1 MISRLHGLLI
11 NKQAPLIVIDVHG
24 VGYEVF
30 VPMSTF
36 YQLPEVNAEVS
47 VLTHLS
53 VREDALTLYGFHSE
67 AERQLFRD
75 LLRVSGVGPKL
86 ALSILSAMEL
96 ATFTQAI
103 KTNDLARLTRIPGV
117 GKKIAERLV
126 IEMRD
131 RLDKLPI
138 NTPPTAATRPDL
150 ISPLDDAISVLMA
163 LGYKPQE
170 ASHLVHSVKAEGLS
184 SEELIRRALQAA
196 L

>member
-1 MISRLHGLLI
+1 
-11 NKQAPLIVIDVHG
+11 
-24 VGYEVF
+24 
-30 VPMSTF
+30 
-36 YQLPEVNAEVS
+36 
-47 VLTHLS
+47 
-53 VREDALTLYGFHSE
+53 
-67 AERQLFRD
+67 
-75 LLRVSGVGPKL
+75 
-86 ALSILSAMEL
+86 MEL
-96 ATFTQAI
+96 TTFAQAI

-138 NTPPTAATRPDL
+138 NTPPTAARPDL
-150 ISPLDDAISVLMA
+150 ISPLDDAISVLIA